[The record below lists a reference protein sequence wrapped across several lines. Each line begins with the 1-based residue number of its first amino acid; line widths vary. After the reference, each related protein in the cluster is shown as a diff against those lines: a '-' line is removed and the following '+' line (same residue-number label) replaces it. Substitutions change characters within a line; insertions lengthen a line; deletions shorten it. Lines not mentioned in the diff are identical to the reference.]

1 MCEINRQKPGGTH
14 DHSAMHQF
22 WSAALERFEKYV
34 ASDGRS
40 DLPVADQSFAECSQD
55 ISRLRIPCDRR

>member
-40 DLPVADQSFAECSQD
+40 DLPVADQSYLSK
-55 ISRLRIPCDRR
+55 SPYNH